1 MAYGARLESGLGAS
15 PQGFKSPILR
25 HLSFYSTSQ
34 KETDLM
40 FNSIFV
46 NLPVA
51 DLKKS
56 VEFFTGLGFTFNAQ
70 FTSDESTCMIVNEQ
84 IYVMLLVKEKF
95 ASFIDKKVA
104 ERDTS
109 EAILSFSC
117 KSREEVDSIA
127 KKAFELG
134 ARRVN
139 DPEDIGFMYS
149 WAFEDLDGHLWDLFW
164 MDPSHIQ

>member
-1 MAYGARLESGLGAS
+1 
-15 PQGFKSPILR
+15 
-25 HLSFYSTSQ
+25 
-34 KETDLM
+34 M

-56 VEFFTGLGFTFNAQ
+56 VEFFTGLGFTFNPQ
-70 FTSDESTCMIVNEQ
+70 FTSDESTCMIVSEH
-84 IYVMLLVKEKF
+84 IYVMLSVKDKF

-104 ERDTS
+104 NPDTS

-117 KSREEVDSIA
+117 KSKDEVDLVA

-164 MDPSHIQ
+164 MDPSHIQN